1 MLVFWS
7 VLIAAGCFDWRY
19 RRIPNS
25 INVAL
30 FICAV
35 FGQLNTAQPMPAS
48 LFLINICIALCLSL
62 PGYFKSV
69 LGGGDVKLLFA
80 VSPAWSPMFFLT
92 SFATGILALTLLMFC
107 SSLLRNKT
115 SLSTYESC
123 LDLDSS
129 DENTP
134 QVFRRGLPLA
144 SALCIGSILCAALNM
159 YIISSYK

>member
-1 MLVFWS
+1 MLAFWS

-25 INVAL
+25 INLGL

-35 FGQLNTAQPMPAS
+35 FSQLNTAQIMPAS
-48 LFLINICIALCLSL
+48 LFLINICIAVCLSL
-62 PGYFKSV
+62 PGYYKGV

-80 VSPAWSPMFFLT
+80 VCPAWSPIFFLT
-92 SFATGILALTLLMFC
+92 SFATGVLVLTLLMFC
-107 SSLLRNKT
+107 SSLLTNKT

-123 LDLDSS
+123 LDADSS

-144 SALCIGSILCAALNM
+144 SALCIGAILCAAINK
-159 YIISSYK
+159 YIISS